1 MSMQTLLDQ
10 LLRSGL
16 GGLGGAGGG
25 ATGAGSTSPP
35 RAQAGSD
42 WGKYATGAAAGG
54 ALALLIGSKRGRK
67 LGGKAL
73 KYGTVAALGA
83 VAWRTYQDWQARQ
96 AGGAAAPGAGAGR
109 TGPDAVEAAPAVA
122 PPALGGFALLPAP
135 QVESH
140 SQAMLKAMI
149 AAAKADGHMDERE
162 RELVQAELH
171 RLEADPALR
180 GWVDAELRRPVE
192 PAEVAAAAT
201 GPEMAAEIYLAS
213 VLVADETTT
222 MERAYLDALAAALKL
237 PLELRS
243 ELDARAREGR

>member
-1 MSMQTLLDQ
+1 MSLQTLLDQ
-10 LLRSGL
+10 LLGSGG
-16 GGLGGAGGG
+16 GGLAGG
-25 ATGAGSTSPP
+25 ATRQPASRNDAAG
-35 RAQAGSD
+35 AQAGSD

-83 VAWRTYQDWQARQ
+83 VAWRAYQDWQARQ
-96 AGGAAAPGAGAGR
+96 AGGTAAAGAG
-109 TGPDAVEAAPAVA
+109 TPGSAAAQPAPAA
-122 PPALGGFALLPAP
+122 TPPAQGGLALLPAP
-135 QVESH
+135 QVEAH

-149 AAAKADGHMDERE
+149 AAAKADGHMDDRE

-213 VLVADETTT
+213 LLVADETTT

-237 PLELRS
+237 PPGLRAELE
-243 ELDARAREGR
+243 ARARQDG

>member
-1 MSMQTLLDQ
+1 MSVQTLLDQ

-16 GGLGGAGGG
+16 GGAGGGAGGAGG
-25 ATGAGSTSPP
+25 ASSASPSGSHG
-35 RAQAGSD
+35 GSD
-42 WGKYATGAAAGG
+42 WGKVATGAAAGG

-73 KYGTVAALGA
+73 KFGTVAALGA
-83 VAWRTYQDWQARQ
+83 VAWRAYQDWQARQ
-96 AGGAAAPGAGAGR
+96 PGGAAARSGVSAPS
-109 TGPDAVEAAPAVA
+109 APA
-122 PPALGGFALLPAP
+122 ALAAQPGFAQLPAP
-135 QVESH
+135 QLEAH

-149 AAAKADGHMDERE
+149 AAAKADGHMDDRE
-162 RELVQAELH
+162 RELVQAELN

-237 PLELRS
+237 PPGLRAELE
-243 ELDARAREGR
+243 ARARQDG